1 MTELTADELGQL
13 FNFAFQKHDRKAIR
27 EAKRFRKSDG
37 VTPYGIHPVVC
48 AALLLHETLPVLTQ
62 QMKIVGAQALA
73 YHDILED
80 TTADLPEHI
89 SDDVRVLVVGMTFP
103 SSDEEM
109 DMVWDRSPFIRMLK
123 LYDKVSNLLD
133 ASWMTAQQLEKYQ
146 SYVRKLI
153 DDVLVNYGELNIV
166 KLARCLV

>member
-1 MTELTADELGQL
+1 MTELSADELGQL
-13 FNFAFQKHDRKAIR
+13 FNFAFQQHDRKAIR

-48 AALLLHETLPVLTQ
+48 AALLLHETSLVLTQ
-62 QMKIVGAQALA
+62 HMKIVGAQALA

-80 TTADLPEHI
+80 TSATLPEHVSEEV
-89 SDDVRVLVVGMTFP
+89 SDLVVGMTFP

-109 DMVWDRSPFIRMLK
+109 EMVWDRSPFIRMLK
-123 LYDKVSNLLD
+123 LYDKVSNMLD
-133 ASWMTAQQLEKYQ
+133 ASWMTVEQLEKYRV
-146 SYVRKLI
+146 YVRKLI
-153 DDVLVNYGELNIV
+153 DDVSANYGELNII